1 MTKWLQSGRR
11 RDVCALLYEADQLHG
26 QRLKTA
32 LESHYDER
40 IESKSF
46 YGAMDS
52 LIQRGFVEKRTDGIH
67 DAYAL
72 TDAGERA
79 LEDHYEWLREKVD
92 G

>member
-11 RDVCALLYEADQLHG
+11 RDLCALLYEADQLHG

-32 LESHYDER
+32 LEAHYDER

-52 LIQRGFVEKRTDGIH
+52 LIDGGFVEKRTDGIH

-72 TDAGERA
+72 TEAGERA
-79 LEDHYEWLREKVD
+79 VEDHYEWLGERLD